1 MELSLNQLICQPQ
14 KDKKREEVL
23 ATWSWLTSDLPVLF
37 TVLGDVFV
45 QADDSTVSFLD
56 VATGKVEEV
65 AKNGAAFQDLL
76 TQEEFIKEKFHPDTI
91 ALYLRAGKRLNPGKC
106 YSYAQP
112 LILDGDDQVHN
123 LKIVAV
129 EDHLEL
135 MGDVHEKVK
144 DIPEDE
150 LVEDDLGLGIEVV
163 KRYGSEG

>member
-1 MELSLNQLICQPQ
+1 MELSLNQLLCQPQ

-23 ATWSWLTSDLPVLF
+23 ASWTWLTSDLPVLF

-45 QADDSTVSFLD
+45 QAEDGVVSFLD

-65 AKNGAAFQDLL
+65 AKNGADFQELL
-76 TQEEFIKEKFHPDTI
+76 IQEDFIKAKFHPDTI

-106 YSYAQP
+106 YSYTQP

-123 LKIVAV
+123 LKIMAI

-135 MGDVHEKVK
+135 MGGVHEKIK
-144 DIPEDE
+144 DVPEDE
-150 LVEDDLGLGIEVV
+150 LIEDDLGLGIEVL
-163 KRYGSEG
+163 KRYGSDS